1 MVIVMVL
8 PTQYNNKNNLYLM
21 DHLCSGK
28 LANDNE
34 KLVKI

>member
-1 MVIVMVL
+1 MVL
-8 PTQYNNKNNLYLM
+8 PTQYNNMNSLYLV

-34 KLVKI
+34 MYIVKI